1 MATETSGSKRR
12 LRRLPGR
19 HGLPRSGTVVA
30 GLVALTA
37 VAAAVIA
44 LRIVLVDLFQVL

>member
-1 MATETSGSKRR
+1 MATETSGSRRR
-12 LRRLPGR
+12 LLGR
-19 HGLPRSGTVVA
+19 HALLRAGAVTA

-37 VAAAVIA
+37 VAAAVIT